1 MLSFFQMI
9 GGYLWMA
16 ADWAEHHTGV
26 FMLVIATTSVA
37 QWRQSR
43 KSSERQ
49 LRAYVH
55 LTSASVK
62 TLGETLS
69 ALLTINNGG
78 QTPAYNMRT
87 SYAFR
92 SGADSP
98 MAPLSEHEVFDQKMI
113 LAPHADYPLRLSI
126 KSPENPLAQGER
138 APLFVVTRVEYCDAF
153 KRKRWTNIRCEIVRG
168 PDGYQ
173 IRPCREGNDAN

>member
-1 MLSFFQMI
+1 
-9 GGYLWMA
+9 MA

-26 FMLVIATTSVA
+26 FMLVIAATSVA

-55 LTSASVK
+55 LTTAAAK
-62 TLGETLS
+62 TPGETLS
-69 ALLTINNGG
+69 VLLTINNGG
-78 QTPAYNMRT
+78 HTPAYRMRT

-92 SGADSP
+92 SGVDSS

-113 LAPHADYPLRLSI
+113 LAPHGDYPLRLSI
-126 KSPENPLAQGER
+126 NSPENSLADEERPPLI
-138 APLFVVTRVEYCDAF
+138 VVTRIEYCDAF
-153 KRKRWTNIRCEIVRG
+153 KRKRWTNIRCEIIRDAG
-168 PDGYQ
+168 GYQ

>member
-1 MLSFFQMI
+1 MLSFFQTI
-9 GGYLWMA
+9 GAYLWIA
-16 ADWAEHHTGV
+16 GNWAEHHTGI
-26 FMLVIATTSVA
+26 FMLVIAATSVA

-55 LTSASVK
+55 LTSALVK
-62 TLGETLS
+62 YSGETLS
-69 ALLTINNGG
+69 VLLTINNGG
-78 QTPAYNMRT
+78 QTPAYKMRT

-92 SGADSP
+92 SGADFP
-98 MAPLSEHEVFDQKMI
+98 MVPITEHEVFDRKMI

-126 KSPENPLAQGER
+126 NVPENPLPEGER
-138 APLFVVTRVEYCDAF
+138 RPLFVVTRLEYIDTF
-153 KRKRWTNIRCEIVRG
+153 HRKRWTNIRCEITRDAG
-168 PDGYQ
+168 GYQ